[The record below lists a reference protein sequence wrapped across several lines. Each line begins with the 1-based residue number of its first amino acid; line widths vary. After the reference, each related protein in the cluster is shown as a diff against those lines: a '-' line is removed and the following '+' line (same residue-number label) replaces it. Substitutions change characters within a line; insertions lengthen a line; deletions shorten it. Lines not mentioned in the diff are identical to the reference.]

1 MYRIM
6 LIDDEVGVRNSIKA
20 KIDWISA
27 GFEIALEASNGL
39 EALQLLEKHALPDVI
54 ITDVRMPQM
63 DGIALLAH
71 VRKSTPSFASLCFR
85 VTRIL
90 NI

>member
-27 GFEIALEASNGL
+27 GFRN
-39 EALQLLEKHALPDVI
+39 
-54 ITDVRMPQM
+54 
-63 DGIALLAH
+63 
-71 VRKSTPSFASLCFR
+71 CFGSG
-85 VTRIL
+85 
-90 NI
+90 